1 MNQRGI
7 IHLLLLLLVVA
18 AVAVLAFAVYKGYI
32 KIPSSVPFLQS
43 KPSIQPKTQYKNPFD
58 KKTQYVNP
66 FEEYKNPF
74 TINK

>member
-18 AVAVLAFAVYKGYI
+18 VIAGLVFAVYKGYI
-32 KIPSSVPFLQS
+32 KIPSSVPFLQNQP
-43 KPSIQPKTQYKNPFD
+43 KVQPKTQYQNPFD
-58 KKTQYVNP
+58 QKTQYVNP

-74 TINK
+74 VTNK